1 MIHHIRRFLSCFWIP
16 SQQTVIVMLCG
27 LFIVLPIPI
36 IGILIKSISVLLF
49 LFFLLGIC
57 LGGLSIFKGRHEQ
70 LNHQRQMI
78 LNEREIE
85 VDIQKPYST
94 YRLRAINSSSIIIF
108 EQEYFTMKAAIQ
120 EIKKWKEDH
129 PCLKCVID
137 PILKEQWF

>member
-1 MIHHIRRFLSCFWIP
+1 MIHQIRRFLNCFWIP
-16 SQQTVIVMLCG
+16 GQQAFVVIVCG
-27 LFIVLPIPI
+27 IFVILPIHI

-49 LFFLLGIC
+49 LLFLLGIC
-57 LGGLSIFKGRHEQ
+57 CGGLAIFKGRHEQ
-70 LNHQRQMI
+70 LKYQRQLI
-78 LNEREIE
+78 LNEREVE
-85 VDIQKPYST
+85 VEIQKPYST